1 MQVISNINEE
11 QSSHVEEVTDG
22 SIISPIG
29 FKAAGVHAG
38 LRYNKKDLG
47 LIVSEVPAN
56 SAAVYTMSHFQ
67 AAPLKVT
74 QASIAAE
81 KLIQAVVVNSACA
94 NACTGE
100 KGLEDAYTM
109 RQSLADHLQIKK
121 EYVAV
126 SSTGVIG
133 EYLKMDKINDGIK
146 QLQQGDTSNHADAF
160 QEAIL
165 TTDTVM
171 KKCCY
176 TSKIGG
182 AVVTMGGTA
191 KGSGMIHPN
200 MATMLGFI
208 TTDANI
214 DSDLLQESLST
225 VIPTTFNQI
234 TVDGDTSTND
244 TVLVMANGLAKNSPL
259 TKEHPDYPAFLQLLA
274 KTCESLAKQIAKD
287 GEGATKLIE
296 VEVSGAQS
304 ENEARVIAKQI
315 VGSNLVKTAIYGSD
329 ANWGRIITAIGQ
341 TKTSV
346 NPSTVDIAIGP
357 IEMLKN
363 SEPQAFSEDEAINYL
378 NQDFIKITVHLHNG
392 EGQGKA
398 WGCDLS
404 YDYVKINAS
413 YRT

>member
-1 MQVISNINEE
+1 MQVINNIHEH
-11 QSSHVEEVTDG
+11 SSHIEVIKDG
-22 SIISPIG
+22 NIVTPIG

-38 LRYNKKDLG
+38 LRYNKKDIG
-47 LIVSEVPAN
+47 AIISEVPAN
-56 SAAVYTMSHFQ
+56 CAAVYTTSHFQ

-74 QASIAAE
+74 QESIAKE
-81 KLIQAVVVNSACA
+81 KQIQAVVVNSACA

-100 KGLEDAYTM
+100 KGLKDAYQM
-109 RQSLADHLQIKK
+109 RKMMADYLQIKE

-133 EYLKMDKINDGIK
+133 EYLQMDKIEKGIK
-146 QLQQGDTSNHADAF
+146 NFYFNATLKNAEAF

-171 KKCCY
+171 KKCCFAA
-176 TSKIGG
+176 TING
-182 AVVTMGGTA
+182 VTVTMGGTA

-208 TTDANI
+208 TTDVNI
-214 DSDLLQESLST
+214 SSEVLQGALSK

-244 TVLVMANGLAKNSPL
+244 TVLIMANGMAKNESL
-259 TKEHPDYPAFLQLLA
+259 TEDHPDYPIFLELLA
-274 KTCESLAKQIAKD
+274 TTCESLAKQIAKD
-287 GEGATKLIE
+287 GEGATKL
-296 VEVSGAQS
+296 VEVKVSGS
-304 ENEARVIAKQI
+304 NNDDEARVIAKQI

-346 NPSTVDIAIGP
+346 NPERVDIAIGD
-357 IEMLKN
+357 IIMLKE
-363 SEPQAFSEDEAINYL
+363 SEPQSFSEQAAINYL
-378 NQDFIKITVHLHNG
+378 NQDFIQIFVDLHNG
-392 EGQGKA
+392 DGEGKA

>member
-11 QSSHVEEVTDG
+11 QTSYVKEIVDG
-22 SIISPIG
+22 SIITPIG
-29 FKAAGVHAG
+29 FSAAGIHAG
-38 LRYNKKDLG
+38 LRYTKKDLG
-47 LIVSEVPAN
+47 AIVSEVPAN
-56 SAAVYTMSHFQ
+56 AAAVYTTSHFQ

-74 QASIAAE
+74 QASIQAE

-100 KGLEDAYTM
+100 KGLEDAYQM
-109 RQSLADHLQIKK
+109 RDLMAAHLQIKK

-133 EYLKMDKINDGIK
+133 EYLKMDKIAAGIK
-146 QLQQGDTSNHADAF
+146 QIKQGNTANHADAF

-176 TSKIGG
+176 TAKIGG
-182 AVVTMGGTA
+182 VTVTMGGTS

-200 MATMLGFI
+200 MATMLAFI
-208 TTDANI
+208 TTDAKI
-214 DSDLLQESLST
+214 DSDCLQST
-225 VIPTTFNQI
+225 LGKVIPTTFNQI

-244 TVLVMANGLAKNSPL
+244 TVLVMANGMANNEPITL
-259 TKEHPDYPAFLQLLA
+259 EHPDYPIFLELLS

-296 VEVSGAQS
+296 VKVSGS
-304 ENEARVIAKQI
+304 KTEEEARAIAKQI
-315 VGSNLVKTAIYGSD
+315 VGSNLVKTAVYGSD

-341 TKTSV
+341 TNTSV
-346 NPSTVDIAIGP
+346 DPNTVDIAIGD
-357 IEMLKN
+357 IVMLKN
-363 SEPQAFSEDEAINYL
+363 SEPQSFSEEEAINYL
-378 NQDFIKITVHLHNG
+378 EQDFIEITVNLHNG
-392 EGQGKA
+392 DATGKA

>member
-11 QSSHVEEVTDG
+11 QSSTIKEIADG
-22 SIISPIG
+22 SIVSPIG

-47 LIVSEVPAN
+47 VIVSEVPAN
-56 SAAVYTMSHFQ
+56 SAAVYTTSHFQ

-74 QASIAAE
+74 QESIAAE

-109 RQSLADHLQIKK
+109 RQLMADHLKIKK

-133 EYLKMDKINDGIK
+133 EYLKMDKIDAGIK
-146 QLQQGDTSNHADAF
+146 QLEHNDTPGHADAF

-176 TSKIGG
+176 SSQIAGET
-182 AVVTMGGTA
+182 VTMGGTA

-200 MATMLGFI
+200 MATMLSFI

-214 DSDLLQESLST
+214 DSDLLQESLSM

-259 TKEHPDYPAFLQLLA
+259 TKEHPDYPVFLELLT

-296 VEVSGAQS
+296 VEVSGS
-304 ENEARVIAKQI
+304 ESEEEARMIAKQI
-315 VGSNLVKTAIYGSD
+315 VGSNLVKTAVYGSD

-341 TKTSV
+341 TKTNV
-346 NPSTVDIAIGP
+346 NPSTVDISIGN
-357 IEMLKN
+357 IVMLKK
-363 SEPQAFSEDEAINYL
+363 SEPQAFSEEEAISYL
-378 NQDFIKITVHLHNG
+378 NEDFIKIAVDLHNG
-392 EGQGKA
+392 EAKGKA

>member
-11 QSSHVEEVTDG
+11 QSSCIKEIVDG
-22 SIISPIG
+22 SIVTPIG
-29 FKAAGVHAG
+29 FSAAGVHAG

-47 LIVSEVPAN
+47 AIVSEVPAN
-56 SAAVYTMSHFQ
+56 AAAVYTTSHFQ

-74 QASIAAE
+74 QESIQAE

-100 KGLEDAYTM
+100 KGIQDAYEM
-109 RQSLADHLQIKK
+109 RQLLAEHLQVKK

-133 EYLKMDKINDGIK
+133 EYLKMDKIAAGI
-146 QLQQGDTSNHADAF
+146 QQISAGNTASHADAF

-176 TSKIGG
+176 TAKING
-182 AVVTMGGTA
+182 VTVTMGGTS

-200 MATMLGFI
+200 MATMLAFI
-208 TTDANI
+208 TTDAKI
-214 DSDLLQESLST
+214 DSDCLQSSLSK

-244 TVLVMANGLAKNSPL
+244 TVLVMANGMAANEAL
-259 TKEHPDYPAFLQLLA
+259 TAEHPDYPVFLELLA

-296 VEVSGAQS
+296 VEVSGS
-304 ENEARVIAKQI
+304 KTEEEARAIAKQI
-315 VGSNLVKTAIYGSD
+315 VGSNLVKTAVYGSD

-341 TKTSV
+341 TNTDV
-346 NPSTVDIAIGP
+346 NPASVDIAIGN
-357 IEMLKN
+357 IVMLKN
-363 SEPQAFSEDEAINYL
+363 SEPQDFSEEEAINYL
-378 NQDFIKITVHLHNG
+378 EQDFIKITVDLHNG
-392 EGQGKA
+392 EAKGKA

>member
-11 QSSHVEEVTDG
+11 QSAYIKEIVDG
-22 SIISPIG
+22 NITTPIG
-29 FKAAGVHAG
+29 FSAAGVHAG
-38 LRYNKKDLG
+38 LRYTKKDLG
-47 LIVSEVPAN
+47 AIFSEVPAN
-56 SAAVYTMSHFQ
+56 AAAVYTTSHFQ

-74 QASIAAE
+74 QASIQAE

-100 KGLEDAYTM
+100 KGLEDAYKM
-109 RQSLADHLQIKK
+109 RELLAEHLQIKK

-133 EYLKMDKINDGIK
+133 EYLKMDKIAAGIK
-146 QLQQGDTSNHADAF
+146 QINHGNTANHADAF

-176 TSKIGG
+176 TANIGG
-182 AVVTMGGTA
+182 VSVTMGGTS

-200 MATMLGFI
+200 MATMLAFI
-208 TTDANI
+208 TTDAKI
-214 DSDLLQESLST
+214 DSDCLQSTLSK

-244 TVLVMANGLAKNSPL
+244 TVLVMANGMANNEPITLD
-259 TKEHPDYPAFLQLLA
+259 HPDYPVFLELLA

-296 VEVSGAQS
+296 VEVSGS
-304 ENEARVIAKQI
+304 KTEEEARAIAKQI
-315 VGSNLVKTAIYGSD
+315 VGSNLVKTAVYGSD

-341 TKTSV
+341 TNTEV
-346 NPSTVDIAIGP
+346 NPTTVDIAIGN
-357 IEMLKN
+357 IVMLKN
-363 SEPQAFSEDEAINYL
+363 SEPQVFSEEEAINYL
-378 NQDFIKITVHLHNG
+378 EQDFIKITVNLHNG
-392 EGQGKA
+392 DAKGKA

>member
-1 MQVISNINEE
+1 VQLITNSENQKTTIMEIEE
-11 QSSHVEEVTDG
+11 G
-22 SIISPIG
+22 SIVTPIG

-38 LRYNKKDLG
+38 LRYNKKDIG
-47 LIVSEVPAN
+47 AIVSEVPA
-56 SAAVYTMSHFQ
+56 SCAAVYTTSHFQ

-74 QASIAAE
+74 QNSIASE
-81 KLIQAVVVNSACA
+81 QLIQAVVVNSACA

-100 KGLEDAYTM
+100 QGLKDAYKM
-109 RQSLADHLQIKK
+109 RQLMAQSLQIKE

-133 EYLKMDKINDGIK
+133 EFLKMDKIEKGISLLNFNDTP
-146 QLQQGDTSNHADAF
+146 DNADAF

-176 TSKIGG
+176 QATIAGVTITMAG
-182 AVVTMGGTA
+182 AA

-214 DSDLLQESLST
+214 PSDVLQGALRK

-244 TVLVMANGLAKNSPL
+244 TVLVLANGMANHEAL
-259 TKEHPDYPAFLQLLA
+259 TETHPDYPIFLDVLSA
-274 KTCESLAKQIAKD
+274 TCENLAKQIAKD

-296 VEVSGAQS
+296 VQVSGAAND
-304 ENEARVIAKQI
+304 EEARIIAKKI

-329 ANWGRIITAIGQ
+329 ANWGRIITAIGYSN
-341 TKTSV
+341 TASV
-346 NPSTVDIAIGP
+346 NPSCVDIAIGN
-357 IEMLKN
+357 IEMLKK
-363 SEPQAFSEDEAINYL
+363 SEPQPFSEEEAINYL
-378 NQDFIKITVHLHNG
+378 DQKFIQIFVDLHNG
-392 EGQGKA
+392 DGQGKA

>member
-1 MQVISNINEE
+1 MQVISN
-11 QSSHVEEVTDG
+11 VEDKQESLIKEVKDG
-22 SIISPIG
+22 SIVSPKG
-29 FKAAGVHAG
+29 FKATGVHAG

-47 LIVSEVPAN
+47 AIISEVPAN
-56 SAAVYTMSHFQ
+56 SAAVYTTSHFQ

-81 KLIQAVVVNSACA
+81 QLIQAVVVNSACA

-100 KGLEDAYTM
+100 KGLADAYEM
-109 RQSLADHLQIKK
+109 RHLMAEQFQIKD

-133 EYLKMDKINDGIK
+133 EFLKMDKIGSGMK
-146 QLQQGDTSNHADAF
+146 QLVPGNSSVDADAF

-176 TSKIGG
+176 SVEIDGIT
-182 AVVTMGGTA
+182 VTMGGA
-191 KGSGMIHPN
+191 SKGSGMIHPN

-214 DSDLLQESLST
+214 SSDALQGALSK

-244 TVLVMANGLAKNSPL
+244 TVLVMANGLAANNTL
-259 TKEHPDYPAFLQLLA
+259 TEEHPDYPLFVELLS

-296 VEVSGAQS
+296 VIVEGSKT
-304 ENEARVIAKQI
+304 EEEARIIAKQI

-341 TKTSV
+341 TKTNV
-346 NPSTVDIAIGP
+346 DPSTVDIAIGH
-357 IEMLKN
+357 IEMLKG
-363 SEPQAFSEDEAINYL
+363 SEPQPFSEEDAISYL
-378 NQDFIKITVHLHNG
+378 NKDFIQIHVNLHNG
-392 EGQGKA
+392 EAIGKA